1 MDPCKLDCKHVFC
14 QSCLLDLID
23 FNNVSF
29 KCPMCR
35 VEFPSNYALVID
47 EQLKNII
54 LENYPEEYQKRKLI
68 IEES

>member
-1 MDPCKLDCKHVFC
+1 
-14 QSCLLDLID
+14 
-23 FNNVSF
+23 
-29 KCPMCR
+29 MCR
-35 VEFPSNYALVID
+35 VEFPSNYALIID